1 MRLQE
6 KWRKK
11 LSWGPLSH
19 AHDLHAVKAKKTPQ
33 GPTHTATR
41 TTRATRHRKNLHAAQ
56 PPEVVHHVAPTC
68 MPCNLTFSLM
78 Q

>member
-19 AHDLHAVKAKKTPQ
+19 AHDLHAVKAKKKRHM
-33 GPTHTATR
+33 GPPTR